1 MKALSEAPCGR
12 RGRAVLASDR
22 PLTIIDV
29 FQQQQSLL
37 ADDAYEKSL
46 GASEQISEQ
55 EYGAVF
61 TRRWVAELV
70 LDLAGFTCDRD
81 LLKLRVIEP
90 ACGDGAFLGPI
101 VDRLIEAQRRHGGDL
116 CNATEVV
123 RAYDLQP
130 AHVAKARALIAR
142 RLSVAGLDASDARRL
157 AESWVRHDDFLLRA
171 PEHGTAD
178 FVLGNPPYLRLEAV
192 SDLLSSAYRRA
203 CPTMVGRSDV
213 FVGFFEAGVKALAP
227 GGSLGFIC
235 ADRWMRN
242 QYGQRLRALI
252 AAHFSVVATI
262 EMHDVDAFEADVS
275 AYPSITVIRRAP
287 QSAALMATTTRT
299 FGEES
304 APRIRRWASG
314 RTCGAIRDRDFNA
327 AVVSGWFTT
336 GASWPSGSPER
347 LALLADLERRFPAL
361 EDDATSTRV
370 GIGVATG
377 ADRVFV
383 VKNASMVEADRA
395 LPLAMAR
402 DTPAGSVEW
411 SGHYLI
417 DPWDDDSGSLV
428 RLDDYPR
435 LRDYFKAHEGHL
447 RSRHVASRRPEQ
459 WYRTIDRVDH
469 ALTCRAKL
477 LFPDMKATIHPV
489 LDDGQYYPH
498 HNLYWVTS
506 GQWDPATLG
515 GLLLSRIAQL
525 FIECYA
531 VKMRGGTL
539 RFQAQYLRR
548 IRVPRLDA
556 LPSRLAAELVEA
568 FYDRDVEKATA
579 AALRAYGI
587 AEVPT

>member
-1 MKALSEAPCGR
+1 MLAASGGR
-12 RGRAVLASDR
+12 
-22 PLTIIDV
+22 LTITDV

-37 ADDAYEKSL
+37 IDDAYAKSL
-46 GASEQISEQ
+46 ASSELVLEQ

-70 LDLAGFTCDRD
+70 LDLAGFTSERD

-101 VDRLIEAQRRHGGDL
+101 VDRLIEAQRKHGGDL
-116 CNATEVV
+116 RGAAGAI
-123 RAYDLQP
+123 RACDLQP
-130 AHVAKARALIAR
+130 RHVATAREVVVG
-142 RLSVAGLDASDARRL
+142 RLVAAGLNDLDASLL
-157 AESWVRHDDFLLRA
+157 AESWVRHDDFLLGSR
-171 PEHGTAD
+171 EHGTAD
-178 FVLGNPPYLRLEAV
+178 FVLGNPPYIRLEDV
-192 SDLLSSAYRRA
+192 SDGLGDAYRRA
-203 CPTMVGRSDV
+203 CPTMAGRADV
-213 FVGFFEAGVKALAP
+213 FVGFFEAGLKALKP
-227 GGSLGFIC
+227 GGALGFIC

-252 AAHFSVVATI
+252 AGHYSVEATI
-262 EMHDVDAFEADVS
+262 EMHDVDAFETDVS
-275 AYPSITVIRRAP
+275 AYPSITIIRRAP
-287 QSAALMATTTRT
+287 QSTALMATTTAA
-299 FGEES
+299 FGEVS
-304 APRIRRWASG
+304 AHRIRRWASG
-314 RTCGAIRDRDFNA
+314 RSCGALKDGDFNA
-327 AVVSGWFTT
+327 AVVPGWFAT

-383 VKNASMVEADRA
+383 IKDPSIVEPDRT
-395 LPLAMAR
+395 LPLAIAR
-402 DTPAGSVEW
+402 DTPAGSVQW

-417 DPWDDDSGSLV
+417 DPWNGDSGSLV
-428 RLDDYPR
+428 RLEDYPR
-435 LRDYFKAHEGHL
+435 LRAYFTAHEECL
-447 RSRHVASRRPEQ
+447 RGRHVASRRPEQ

-469 ALTCRAKL
+469 TLTPRAKL

-489 LDDGQYYPH
+489 LDDGHYYPH

-506 GQWDPATLG
+506 GHWDPATLG
-515 GLLLSRIAQL
+515 GLLLSRVAQL

-556 LPSRLAAELVEA
+556 LPEELAAELAQA
-568 FYDRDVEKATA
+568 FYGRDVEKATS
-579 AALRAYGI
+579 AALRAYSI
-587 AEVPT
+587 TDVPA